1 MLIFYLIINY
11 IANVVKMA
19 IKNRHVAIK
28 KKDNIYLAY
37 FIYVQSY
44 LDLLKLKI
52 ILSWYYKD

>member
-52 ILSWYYKD
+52 ILS